1 MRVCAIVVTYNRK
14 ECLKKQ
20 IYNILEKQEFT
31 PDAYYIIDNNSVDG
45 TNELIDSFCEYSTN
59 CKIIYVQLKE
69 NIGGAGGF
77 YTGLKK
83 AYEDGYDWYIL
94 MDDDGMP
101 KNEKC
106 FSEIINKI
114 QDNGWDSENK
124 YLINSLVVSDDIYLS
139 FGLGHHETI
148 DSCLK
153 ISKDGLIK
161 DLINPFNG
169 TFVSNGLVNSIGFPN
184 KDFFIKGD
192 EVDYCRRAKADK
204 ACIYTVID
212 SLYFHPK
219 LTCYMKKKVLGHEM
233 YVFTEKPWKEYYN
246 IRNQVY
252 SLKNQ
257 RKYKECLVQVVK
269 RVYCCLVTKCKKYI
283 TLKMIFKGFFDG
295 IGGKLG
301 ASVKPD

>member
-1 MRVCAIVVTYNRK
+1 MSLVGTRPPTVDEWEQYEPHHSATFINKPFYHYIYNENSISSSHNEANHECAIVVTYNRK

-124 YLINSLVVSDDIYLS
+124 YLINSLVVSDDTWKRNIKIRQTVILLLLIILS
-139 FGLGHHETI
+139 VGSGKIDIKLMSYICQFGLW
-148 DSCLK
+148 
-153 ISKDGLIK
+153 
-161 DLINPFNG
+161 FY
-169 TFVSNGLVNSIGFPN
+169 IGILFE
-184 KDFFIKGD
+184 KYRIFF
-192 EVDYCRRAKADK
+192 
-204 ACIYTVID
+204 
-212 SLYFHPK
+212 
-219 LTCYMKKKVLGHEM
+219 
-233 YVFTEKPWKEYYN
+233 EKN
-246 IRNQVY
+246 
-252 SLKNQ
+252 
-257 RKYKECLVQVVK
+257 
-269 RVYCCLVTKCKKYI
+269 
-283 TLKMIFKGFFDG
+283 
-295 IGGKLG
+295 
-301 ASVKPD
+301 

>member
-1 MRVCAIVVTYNRK
+1 M
-14 ECLKKQ
+14 
-20 IYNILEKQEFT
+20 
-31 PDAYYIIDNNSVDG
+31 DG

-124 YLINSLVVSDDIYLS
+124 YLINSLVVSDDTYLS

>member
-1 MRVCAIVVTYNRK
+1 MMR
-14 ECLKKQ
+14 LKKQ
-20 IYNILEKQEFT
+20 LSLTRQE
-31 PDAYYIIDNNSVDG
+31 A
-45 TNELIDSFCEYSTN
+45 
-59 CKIIYVQLKE
+59 
-69 NIGGAGGF
+69 
-77 YTGLKK
+77 
-83 AYEDGYDWYIL
+83 
-94 MDDDGMP
+94 
-101 KNEKC
+101 
-106 FSEIINKI
+106 

-124 YLINSLVVSDDIYLS
+124 YLINSLVVSDDTYLS

-192 EVDYCRRAKADK
+192 EADYCRRAKADK

>member
-1 MRVCAIVVTYNRK
+1 MKTCAIVVTYNRK

-20 IYNILEKQEFT
+20 IYNILDKQNFI
-31 PDAYYIIDNNSVDG
+31 PDAYYIIDNDSTDG
-45 TNELIDSFCEYSTN
+45 TNEMMEAFRECCDK
-59 CKIIYVQLKE
+59 CKIVYLRLKE

-94 MDDDGMP
+94 MDDDGRP

-106 FSEIINKI
+106 FSEVINKI
-114 QDNGWDSENK
+114 NTNGWNSEGK

-139 FGLGHHETI
+139 FGLGHYETI
-148 DSCLK
+148 ASCFSLAQ
-153 ISKDGLIK
+153 DGLIK

-169 TFVSNGLVNSIGFPN
+169 TFISNGLVKTIGFPN

-192 EVDYCRRAKADK
+192 EVDYCRRAKA
-204 ACIYTVID
+204 AGAYVYTVVD

-219 LTCYMKKKVLGHEM
+219 LACYMKRKVFGHEM

-257 RKYKECLVQVVK
+257 RKYKECLVQLAK
-269 RVYCCLVTKCKKYI
+269 RVYCCLSTECNKYN

-301 ASVKPD
+301 SCVKPY